1 MQEMKRSALLFV
13 SVAILASCIAFRSW
27 QPFRSWQ
34 HRGAAERLLSVIQL
48 SSGTHQVILNEAAP
62 FSQVTSSPT
71 GRADVDFTV
80 DVGCVLIAQFAFC
93 RTSDVFFHERVD
105 AVDLQ
110 GAEVEVGCRHSFA
123 GTLCG
128 VPSGSLHCLI
138 VALIAQTAETIPLL
152 PEPLNRMAR
161 WAEVEGNLAVS
172 LRLWCSRASPR
183 SRHGYRARG
192 APLHGS

>member
-1 MQEMKRSALLFV
+1 MKRSALLFV

-34 HRGAAERLLSVIQL
+34 HRGAAERLLSVIPL
-48 SSGTHQVILNEAAP
+48 SRVTHQAIRNVAAP

-80 DVGCVLIAQFAFC
+80 DVGCVLIAQFCFLPDK
-93 RTSDVFFHERVD
+93 SDVSFHQRVD
-105 AVDLQ
+105 AVHLQ

-128 VPSGSLHCLI
+128 LPSAVC
-138 VALIAQTAETIPLL
+138 IADRCI
-152 PEPLNRMAR
+152 N
-161 WAEVEGNLAVS
+161 
-172 LRLWCSRASPR
+172 CSDRGDDPTSPR
-183 SRHGYRARG
+183 TIESDGTVG
-192 APLHGS
+192 GSGR